1 MKGKMEN
8 LHKFARTGLPGPLSE
23 LFEMRATTALATSA
37 RAGPMTSR
45 RQALTLLALLLA
57 LGVANAQ
64 ISTVDPNTGG
74 GGTGGGGT
82 GSGGGDRAGKR

>member
-1 MKGKMEN
+1 
-8 LHKFARTGLPGPLSE
+8 
-23 LFEMRATTALATSA
+23 
-37 RAGPMTSR
+37 MTSR

-74 GGTGGGGT
+74 GGTGGGHPRSVLPVAEDGA
-82 GSGGGDRAGKR
+82 GGLAG

>member
-1 MKGKMEN
+1 MKTCTS
-8 LHKFARTGLPGPLSE
+8 FPE
-23 LFEMRATTALATSA
+23 LDSPVFEMRATTARATSA
-37 RAGPMTSR
+37 CAGPMTSR
-45 RQALTLLALLLA
+45 RQALTLLALLVA

-82 GSGGGDRAGKR
+82 GTGDHRRRHHGGGDDDD